1 MHPKTQSCPLRL
13 RFLRGCQLQNGP
25 ATVFHLGT
33 RQHIS
38 PTSPRTN
45 ASHGSQGSSLGL
57 SCTGTGL
64 YPQADVLRDCQQMLL
79 VPYQA
84 DSSSKGIW
92 HPGESCRHWEDT
104 VQDGHSSQGL
114 LSPLTSTGPALEVF
128 PMAIL
133 FLTCPQ
139 LSQRV
144 KSHIQ
149 ATYLSCSLPLIT
161 SVLLSMFSLP
171 HLATLAPWK

>member
-1 MHPKTQSCPLRL
+1 MAVSCKVGQPQFSSWAQGNTSAPPPLGQTL
-13 RFLRGCQLQNGP
+13 PMAHRGPHSVSAALV
-25 ATVFHLGT
+25 A
-33 RQHIS
+33 
-38 PTSPRTN
+38 
-45 ASHGSQGSSLGL
+45 
-57 SCTGTGL
+57 GL

-92 HPGESCRHWEDT
+92 HPGESCRHREDT

-128 PMAIL
+128 PMAIQ

-171 HLATLAPWK
+171 HLDTLAPWK